1 MSKADKKSLLGIG
14 FLLYFV
20 YKKNGIKG
28 VFWAL
33 KEIFI
38 SAWNFICLLNFT
50 SVQITGDS
58 ILVALYSTP
67 ITFAIVGFVF
77 EILHIKKGKFGK
89 YFGKLLFYIIGIP
102 ISFILNLIAIVIFK
116 I

>member
-1 MSKADKKSLLGIG
+1 MSKADKKSLLGFG

-20 YKKNGIKG
+20 YKKSGIKG

-38 SAWNFICLLNFT
+38 STWNFICLLNFT

-58 ILVALYSTP
+58 ILVALYATP
-67 ITFAIVGFVF
+67 ITFTIVGFAF
-77 EILHIKKGKFGK
+77 ELLHIKKGKFGK
-89 YFGKLLFYIIGIP
+89 YFGKLLFYLIGIP
-102 ISFILNLIAIVIFK
+102 VSFILNLIAIVIFK